1 MSQKAVVIALL
12 TAAAAI
18 GTYFSVRPPAA
29 LPPAGQAGADQ
40 TLPAPISRFSI
51 ARTSDGGDGVRDPAA
66 LTRQIER
73 LKAVLE
79 AEAAERQRL
88 AQRLEAVE
96 AQLSGLQAAADDSRS
111 EPALGTRAQ
120 SIAAADTAVADQPT
134 AGSVP
139 PDDGS
144 TPVER
149 ALVAAGLDPLGAT
162 EIKRR
167 RDELTLAELSLR
179 DQATREQWLDAP
191 RFQEEMAQL
200 DAQRISIRDEVG
212 DDGYDRYLAALGE
225 PNRVRVA
232 EVLSESPAAAAGF
245 LNGDVVLQYG
255 DMRIFSPDDLV
266 GETRAG
272 NAGESVR
279 VTVLRQGQR
288 IEIDVPRG
296 PLGLRIAA
304 SQGAPDG

>member
-1 MSQKAVVIALL
+1 M
-12 TAAAAI
+12 
-18 GTYFSVRPPAA
+18 
-29 LPPAGQAGADQ
+29 
-40 TLPAPISRFSI
+40 PAPISRFSI

-149 ALVAAGLDPLGAT
+149 ALVAAGLDPLAAT

-255 DMRIFSPDDLV
+255 DTRIFAPDDLV